1 MLQKK
6 SVLARLLANENVT
19 VQQGNYPTASFD
31 VVNRVLNLP
40 NWKDMSSDLYDLLVG
55 HEVSHALHTPSDPKV
70 LNIPNVPFS
79 FVNVVEDIRIEKM
92 IMRKYPGLVANFTR
106 GYDELLEMD
115 LFGIKDKDIN
125 VMPFM
130 DKLNIKS
137 KGRAAVEVEFTDEE
151 TPYFEKAMAVETFED
166 VREVVLEIAEW
177 LRSNND
183 ELEEPETQQDFSQ
196 SPEDDED
203 QDQSDSMPVQSNEDK
218 PESEDETEEGNGQE
232 TKEDGED
239 ESEEEND
246 SKGSASDDSDDDS
259 DEESDD
265 EDTETPSRGAG
276 GDIHSIIKESSDD
289 VDDLDEVSTDI
300 AQHENEGKLLDDES
314 KVFVQG
320 LSREE
325 YDAYTVPFEKIL
337 EAREEQFEFVL
348 ENYPS
353 TFERSKKSWEDF
365 QADAKPVVN
374 LMAKEFEMR
383 KAAYRTKRART
394 STKGSIDVN
403 KLHAYKY
410 DDNLFKQVTTLADGK
425 NHGLMMLVDYSGS
438 MHNVMPA
445 VIRQTATLVMF
456 CKRVGIPFQVFGFT
470 SPYSN
475 KVDRTVKWKNKLT
488 RFDST
493 ELQLIELF
501 SSKMTKKQLEFAL
514 YSSILTAE
522 DAYYFQSPL
531 ERLGNT
537 PLNSAMMGMQYA
549 IEDFR
554 KQNPVHKMRLITLTD
569 GESNNVRINEGADF
583 NRDTMY
589 NWKAPIIVEVNGKKL
604 ELMRNYYDGLEN
616 TAKIIKAVAGKDVTV
631 MNFYITNNQG
641 LRQELYRKYP
651 YMESEQRAARKELK
665 DNGALILDNDIGYDR
680 RFIIIDKGRSLSG
693 QTDDLEV
700 DADAT
705 PAQIA
710 RAFKKFSGSK
720 KNNRIVT
727 KKFAEMV
734 A

>member
-6 SVLARLLANENVT
+6 SVLARLLANENIS

-40 NWKDMSSDLYDLLVG
+40 NWKDMSNDLYDLLVG

-125 VMPFM
+125 LMPFM

-177 LRSNND
+177 LRSKNE
-183 ELEEPETQQDFSQ
+183 ELEDPETQQDFSQ

-239 ESEEEND
+239 EGEEEND

-265 EDTETPSRGAG
+265 EDEQSKSGAG

-314 KVFVQG
+314 KIFVQG

-348 ENYPS
+348 ENYPA

-470 SPYSN
+470 SPYSS

-569 GESNNVRINEGADF
+569 GESNSVRINEGADF

-604 ELMRNYYDGLEN
+604 ELMRNYYSGLEN

-641 LRQELYRKYP
+641 LRQELYRIFP
-651 YMESEQRAARKELK
+651 YKESEQRAARKELK
-665 DNGALILDNDIGYDR
+665 NNGALILDNDIGYDR
-680 RFIIIDKGRSLSG
+680 RFIIIDKGQSLSG

-700 DADAT
+700 DTNAT

>member
-6 SVLARLLANENVT
+6 SVLARLLANENIS

-40 NWKDMSSDLYDLLVG
+40 NWKDMSNDLYDLLVG

-125 VMPFM
+125 LMPFM

-177 LRSNND
+177 LRSKNE
-183 ELEEPETQQDFSQ
+183 ELEDPETQQDFSQ

-239 ESEEEND
+239 EGEEEND

-265 EDTETPSRGAG
+265 EDEQSKSGAG

-314 KVFVQG
+314 KIFVQG

-348 ENYPS
+348 ENYPA

-488 RFDST
+488 RFDSA

-569 GESNNVRINEGADF
+569 GESNSVRINEGADF

-604 ELMRNYYDGLEN
+604 ELMRNYYSGLEN

-641 LRQELYRKYP
+641 LRQELYRIFP
-651 YMESEQRAARKELK
+651 YKESEQRAARKELK
-665 DNGALILDNDIGYDR
+665 NNGALILDNDIGYDR
-680 RFIIIDKGRSLSG
+680 RFIIIDKGQSLSG

-700 DADAT
+700 DTNAT

>member
-1 MLQKK
+1 MPMP
-6 SVLARLLANENVT
+6 S
-19 VQQGNYPTASFD
+19 
-31 VVNRVLNLP
+31 
-40 NWKDMSSDLYDLLVG
+40 M
-55 HEVSHALHTPSDPKV
+55 PSDEEADDADQDGEG
-70 LNIPNVPFS
+70 VPS
-79 FVNVVEDIRIEKM
+79 
-92 IMRKYPGLVANFTR
+92 
-106 GYDELLEMD
+106 DEQ
-115 LFGIKDKDIN
+115 G
-125 VMPFM
+125 
-130 DKLNIKS
+130 
-137 KGRAAVEVEFTDEE
+137 
-151 TPYFEKAMAVETFED
+151 
-166 VREVVLEIAEW
+166 
-177 LRSNND
+177 
-183 ELEEPETQQDFSQ
+183 
-196 SPEDDED
+196 EDD
-203 QDQSDSMPVQSNEDK
+203 S
-218 PESEDETEEGNGQE
+218 ES
-232 TKEDGED
+232 
-239 ESEEEND
+239 SP
-246 SKGSASDDSDDDS
+246 SDS
-259 DEESDD
+259 DEESDEDGDDD
-265 EDTETPSRGAG
+265 ETEQPANGAG
-276 GDIHSIIKESSDD
+276 TDIHSIIKEANDD
-289 VDDLDEVSTDI
+289 VDDLDEVATDM
-300 AQHENEGKLLDDES
+300 AQHENESMLVES
-314 KVFVQG
+314 TNKIFARGLNRKEYKKYVTPFSEIFDARIEQITDMQG
-320 LSREE
+320 RFGNRA
-325 YDAYTVPFEKIL
+325 YDIALESWKEFEK
-337 EAREEQFEFVL
+337 
-348 ENYPS
+348 S
-353 TFERSKKSWEDF
+353 S
-365 QADAKPVVN
+365 KPVVN

-493 ELQLIELF
+493 ELQLIELY
-501 SSKMTKKQLEFAL
+501 SSRMTKKQLEFAL

-651 YMESEQRAARKELK
+651 YMESEQKAARKELK

>member
-1 MLQKK
+1 
-6 SVLARLLANENVT
+6 
-19 VQQGNYPTASFD
+19 
-31 VVNRVLNLP
+31 
-40 NWKDMSSDLYDLLVG
+40 
-55 HEVSHALHTPSDPKV
+55 
-70 LNIPNVPFS
+70 
-79 FVNVVEDIRIEKM
+79 
-92 IMRKYPGLVANFTR
+92 
-106 GYDELLEMD
+106 
-115 LFGIKDKDIN
+115 
-125 VMPFM
+125 
-130 DKLNIKS
+130 
-137 KGRAAVEVEFTDEE
+137 
-151 TPYFEKAMAVETFED
+151 
-166 VREVVLEIAEW
+166 
-177 LRSNND
+177 
-183 ELEEPETQQDFSQ
+183 
-196 SPEDDED
+196 
-203 QDQSDSMPVQSNEDK
+203 
-218 PESEDETEEGNGQE
+218 
-232 TKEDGED
+232 
-239 ESEEEND
+239 
-246 SKGSASDDSDDDS
+246 
-259 DEESDD
+259 
-265 EDTETPSRGAG
+265 
-276 GDIHSIIKESSDD
+276 
-289 VDDLDEVSTDI
+289 
-300 AQHENEGKLLDDES
+300 
-314 KVFVQG
+314 
-320 LSREE
+320 
-325 YDAYTVPFEKIL
+325 
-337 EAREEQFEFVL
+337 
-348 ENYPS
+348 
-353 TFERSKKSWEDF
+353 
-365 QADAKPVVN
+365 
-374 LMAKEFEMR
+374 
-383 KAAYRTKRART
+383 
-394 STKGSIDVN
+394 
-403 KLHAYKY
+403 
-410 DDNLFKQVTTLADGK
+410 
-425 NHGLMMLVDYSGS
+425 MMLVDYSGS

-569 GESNNVRINEGADF
+569 GESNNVRIDEGADF

-589 NWKAPIIVEVNGKKL
+589 NWKAPIVVEVNGKKL

>member
-166 VREVVLEIAEW
+166 VREVVLEIAAW
-177 LRSNND
+177 LRSKNEDIEEVSTSQDHPQPGDEDENAESMPGMPSEENTDND
-183 ELEEPETQQDFSQ
+183 SDQNGQGISSDEQG
-196 SPEDDED
+196 EDD
-203 QDQSDSMPVQSNEDK
+203 S
-218 PESEDETEEGNGQE
+218 ES
-232 TKEDGED
+232 
-239 ESEEEND
+239 SP
-246 SKGSASDDSDDDS
+246 SDS
-259 DEESDD
+259 DEESDEDGDD
-265 EDTETPSRGAG
+265 ETKQPSNGAG
-276 GDIHSIIKESSDD
+276 SDIHSIIKEASDD
-289 VDDLDEVSTDI
+289 VDDLDEVATDM
-300 AQHENEGKLLDDES
+300 AQHENESMLVES
-314 KVFVQG
+314 GNKIFARGLTRQEFKDYTTSYSDVLESRINQIMDMQGRFGNSMHNKV
-320 LSREE
+320 LESWKE
-325 YDAYTVPFEKIL
+325 FEK
-337 EAREEQFEFVL
+337 
-348 ENYPS
+348 S
-353 TFERSKKSWEDF
+353 S
-365 QADAKPVVN
+365 KPVVN

-438 MHNVMPA
+438 MSTVMPK
-445 VIRQTATLVMF
+445 VIKQTINLVMF
-456 CKRVGIPFQVFGFT
+456 CKRVNIPFQVFGFT
-470 SPYSN
+470 SARQDRHSN
-475 KVDRTVKWKNKLT
+475 DRSVT
-488 RFDST
+488 RFDGDQLS
-493 ELQLIELF
+493 LIELY
-501 SSKMTKKQLEFAL
+501 SSKMSKKDLEFAM
-514 YSSILTAE
+514 YSHYIQAIE
-522 DAYYFQSPL
+522 PWYFQPRL
-531 ERLGNT
+531 EQLGST
-537 PLNSAMMGMQYA
+537 PLNAALMAMKYA

-554 KQNPVHKMRLITLTD
+554 KNYPVDKMRLVTLTD
-569 GESNNVRINEGADF
+569 GDSDSVRY
-583 NRDTMY
+583 RDG
-589 NWKAPIIVEVNGKKL
+589 KDVEDVPYGWETPVVTDVNGKMV
-604 ELMRNYYDGLEN
+604 ELKTSYHYSREN
-616 TAKIIKAVAGKDVTV
+616 TAKILKAVCGNDITAVNFFLADNRSLKQEMWTVFHTDYDAKDEALKK
-631 MNFYITNNQG
+631 
-641 LRQELYRKYP
+641 LR
-651 YMESEQRAARKELK
+651 K
-665 DNGALILDNDIGYDR
+665 DGVLVLDNVDGYDCK
-680 RFIIIDKGRSLSG
+680 FIIRDNTKAMSAENE
-693 QTDDLEV
+693 DLEV
-700 DADAT
+700 AEGAT

-710 RAFKKFSGSK
+710 KAFKKFSGSK
-720 KNNRIVT
+720 KGNRLIT
-727 KKFAEMV
+727 KKFTEIIA
-734 A
+734 

>member
-19 VQQGNYPTASFD
+19 VQQGNFPTASFD

-55 HEVSHALHTPSDPKV
+55 HEVSHALNTPSDPKV

-92 IMRKYPGLVANFTR
+92 IMRKYPGLVGNFTR

-177 LRSNND
+177 LRSKNE
-183 ELEEPETQQDFSQ
+183 ELEDPETQQDFSQ

-203 QDQSDSMPVQSNEDK
+203 QDQSDSMPVESNEDK

-232 TKEDGED
+232 TEKDGED

-259 DEESDD
+259 DEDESD

-276 GDIHSIIKESSDD
+276 GDIHSIIKESNDD
-289 VDDLDEVSTDI
+289 VDDLDEVATDI
-300 AQHENEGKLLDDES
+300 AQHNNESKLLDDS
-314 KVFVQG
+314 AKIFAQG

-353 TFERSKKSWEDF
+353 TFERSKKSYEDF
-365 QADAKPVVN
+365 KADAKPVVN

-493 ELQLIELF
+493 ELQLIELY
-501 SSKMTKKQLEFAL
+501 SSRMTKKQLEFAL

-554 KQNPVHKMRLITLTD
+554 KQNPVDKMRLITLTD
-569 GESNNVRINEGADF
+569 GDSNNVRIDEGSDF

-589 NWKAPIIVEVNGKKL
+589 NWKTPIVVEVNGKKL
-604 ELMRNYYDGLEN
+604 ELMRNHYSSLEN

-641 LRQELYRKYP
+641 FRQELYRIYP
-651 YMESEQRAARKELK
+651 FMETEQKAARKELK
-665 DNGALILDNDIGYDR
+665 NNGALIVDNDIGYDR
-680 RFIIIDKGRSLSG
+680 RFIIIDKGQSLSG

-700 DADAT
+700 DTDAT

-720 KNNRIVT
+720 KNNRIIT